1 MDRYLGK
8 IYDISMSIHENMSVY
23 KNKEEKKPLITVNKT
38 HDNSSSYE
46 SKISMDMHTGTH
58 IDAPLHM
65 LKNGQ
70 TMEIYRVEDFITKC
84 KVFDFTHLSNSISKT
99 DLETKNIE
107 ENDFILLKTKN
118 SFSESF
124 EDNFIYLDKT
134 GALYLKEKK
143 IKGVGIDALGIERA
157 QPEHE
162 THKYLLESSIM
173 IVEGLRLKHIKEGEY
188 LLINLPLKINNV
200 EAAPSRAILIKKE
213 IN

>member
-1 MDRYLGK
+1 
-8 IYDISMSIHENMSVY
+8 
-23 KNKEEKKPLITVNKT
+23 
-38 HDNSSSYE
+38 
-46 SKISMDMHTGTH
+46 
-58 IDAPLHM
+58 PLHM

-173 IVEGLRLKHIKEGEY
+173 IVE
-188 LLINLPLKINNV
+188 
-200 EAAPSRAILIKKE
+200 
-213 IN
+213 